1 MSFCQSCGANVGES
15 AFCPHCGY
23 SIHGQPPAYA
33 QPPVQYILKPMTP
46 DAPSKG
52 IAWISFFFPLVGL
65 ILYLV
70 YHDTKPM
77 KAASA
82 GKGALWGV
90 LTPIIVVLVL
100 SLVIGVIYMFYSA
113 QGQKKQEFRSYKTES
128 YVSTTTHR
136 ASNIPDANY
145 QERPEL

>member
-23 SIHGQPPAYA
+23 SINGQPPAYA

-52 IAWISFFFPLVGL
+52 IAWLSFFFPLVGL

-70 YHDTKPM
+70 YHDTKPK
-77 KAASA
+77 KAVSA
-82 GKGALWGV
+82 GKGALWGFFGP
-90 LTPIIVVLVL
+90 LIVVIVFALIL
-100 SLVIGVIYMFYSA
+100 SLVAVSFASTA
-113 QGQKKQEFRSYKTES
+113 SRQEKYASHAPRTEHS
-128 YVSTTTHR
+128 TSTT
-136 ASNIPDANY
+136 AEFNIPDI
-145 QERPEL
+145 RPEI

>member
-15 AFCPHCGY
+15 VFCPHCGY
-23 SIHGQPPAYA
+23 SINGQLPAYA

-52 IAWISFFFPLVGL
+52 IAWLSFFFPLVGL

-70 YHDTKPM
+70 YHDTKPK

-82 GKGALWGV
+82 GKGALWGFFGP
-90 LTPIIVVLVL
+90 LIVVIVFALLV
-100 SLVIGVIYMFYSA
+100 GVSFASTASRPEKYASPAPHEYS
-113 QGQKKQEFRSYKTES
+113 T
-128 YVSTTTHR
+128 STT
-136 ASNIPDANY
+136 AEFDIPDI
-145 QERPEL
+145 RPEI